1 MSEPTNSGSSELKQV
16 SSLKQGEGE
25 LLSFFAGSHQIRYA
39 HPFYRSA
46 YWANNVAV
54 LWFVILLLSPVLVV
68 VFALFA
74 AILPVTVYTVTLAA
88 GGIVGIYFLAASWL
102 GLSRIVFSAD
112 GILFPY
118 CFTESLRGG
127 LARDWSELK
136 LLIFVEQKN
145 VPSKTPTKI
154 KLTFKDDSYV
164 CLNIDGLTRSDLEL
178 LFLAFDTYCPS
189 LRKIPDPDQVNL
201 NIAWST
207 GDGKRLGYTDL
218 WNHSLSSRFGSTA
231 FVPLECGD
239 FLQDGR
245 IQIVGQKGFGGLSAV
260 YLAKLEN
267 GEHVAIKE
275 CVPLDSDDEEALAKS
290 KEMFEREA
298 KILAGLDHPKIAKV
312 LDYFVE
318 AGRHY
323 LVLEHIAGKNL
334 RSLVADEG
342 PQPEPVVREWALQTA
357 KIVAYLHGLNPPV
370 IHRDIT
376 PDNLILG
383 DDGTIFLVD
392 FGAANNFLG
401 TATGTVVG
409 KASYIPLEQFRGKAC
424 PQSDVFALGATCFYL
439 LTGKDPKPLTECVPS
454 SEISNVSESFNTLV
468 KDCTQ
473 ADSDKRPTDIA
484 AVISLLS
491 NKPQLLASEHGL

>member
-1 MSEPTNSGSSELKQV
+1 MSEPINSSSSELKPV
-16 SSLKQGEGE
+16 SSLKHGEGE
-25 LLSFFAGSHQIRYA
+25 LLSFFAGNHEIRYA
-39 HPFYRSA
+39 HSFYRSA
-46 YWANNVAV
+46 HWAKNVAM
-54 LWFVILLLSPVLVV
+54 LWFILLLLSPVLILL
-68 VFALFA
+68 FILFA
-74 AILPVTVYTVTLAA
+74 AILPVTVYTITF
-88 GGIVGIYFLAASWL
+88 GICGLVGIYLLAASWL

-118 CFTESLRGG
+118 CFTGSLKGG
-127 LARDWSELK
+127 LNRDWSELK
-136 LLIFVEQKN
+136 LLIFVEHKN

-154 KLTFKDDSYV
+154 KLTFKDDTYV

-178 LFLAFDTYCPS
+178 LFLAFDTYCPN

-218 WNHSLSSRFGSTA
+218 WNHSLTSRFGSTA

-260 YLAKLEN
+260 YLAKLES

-275 CVPLDSDDEEALAKS
+275 CVPLDSDDEDAQAKS

-298 KILAGLDHPKIAKV
+298 KILAGLDHPRIAKV

-318 AGRHY
+318 NGRHY
-323 LVLEHIAGKNL
+323 LVLQHIAGKNL

-342 PQPEPVVREWALQTA
+342 PQVEAVVRGWALETA

-383 DDGTIFLVD
+383 DDGSIFLVD
-392 FGAANNFLG
+392 FGAANTFLG

-424 PQSDVFALGATCFYL
+424 PQSDLFALGATCFYL
-439 LTGKDPKPLTECVPS
+439 LTGKDPKPLTECVPN
-454 SEISNVSESFNTLV
+454 SEISNVSESFNTFV
-468 KDCTQ
+468 KNCTQ
-473 ADSDKRPTDIA
+473 AEYEQRPADVA
-484 AVISLLS
+484 EVISLLS
-491 NKPQLLASEHGL
+491 KTQVLASENGL